1 MSVKILRAGMRI
13 SMPSGNVLTLIE
25 RQGDEWLCVYDQN
38 NDKARGEVSFTAAM
52 LRRWG
57 TDTSVRRK

>member
-1 MSVKILRAGMRI
+1 MTVKILRVGMRL
-13 SMPSGNVLTLIE
+13 SMPSGNVLTLVE

-38 NDKARGEVSFTAAM
+38 NDKARGEVSFTQAM

-57 TDTSVRRK
+57 VDISARRK